1 MNFALELFLTA
12 AAIILSIVVVAELV
26 WKAQQLFRSERH

>member
-12 AAIILSIVVVAELV
+12 AGMIFFIVIVAEV
-26 WKAQQLFRSERH
+26 IWKLQAHFGGDK

>member
-12 AAIILSIVVVAELV
+12 LAIIYFIVIVAEIAWWLQAHF
-26 WKAQQLFRSERH
+26 WGDK